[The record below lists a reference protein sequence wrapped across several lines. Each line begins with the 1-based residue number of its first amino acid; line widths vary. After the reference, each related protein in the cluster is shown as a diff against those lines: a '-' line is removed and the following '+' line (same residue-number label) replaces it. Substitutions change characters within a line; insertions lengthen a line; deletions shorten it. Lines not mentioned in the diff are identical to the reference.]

1 CGLHGDI
8 GTAMR
13 ISHFRVEN
21 YRSLRDVEISISK
34 FACLIGEN
42 SAGKSSAVQALHT
55 FLQGPKLAPTDYYD
69 RSRPV
74 RIHVAFREVSDS
86 DLSRLEDEHRKR
98 IEKHVFEG
106 RMTLIREYPHDGK
119 MQVKIVTRVP
129 REERFTKAAMEEVI
143 SVAAG
148 DHLKEAVTYRYP
160 EYPIPENGRITKVGF
175 RGWFDEYVSNLPK
188 EEMKEGEIPLPTGI
202 ASSATPFLPDVIYI
216 PAVKELSDELKTSES
231 ATFGKLL
238 SILFGQIEP
247 QLRQVAK
254 LFSELHT
261 ALNVTVDDQGVLKDE
276 RMPEV
281 QAVENAIERNLK
293 QSFPGASVAIS
304 VPPPT
309 LRSLLSGATIEID
322 DGVSGHFST
331 KGDGLKRSV
340 TFAIL
345 RAYVELRSE
354 KADQT
359 DARPCL
365 LLFEEPEV
373 FLHPRAQ
380 LQLFDALRIFSLYND
395 VLVTT
400 HSSQFYSASA
410 TGTFVKMVKDHS
422 MSPPAGRALSIDLT
436 DMDARDQFQIIT
448 QENNDAAFFSDAVLL
463 VEGDSDQILIPH
475 IARTLNSDWDFNKRG
490 VAVAKVGGKGSV
502 ERYRRF
508 FEAFGVSVF
517 TLTDLDSLLKSFNK
531 LGASDEAADLRQ
543 TLMDTL
549 HQSAEADF
557 AADAKIKSEKLR
569 ALQNSSDIKSIWESV
584 TKRAEDHQK
593 GLCEWEVLAKEIELF
608 FSHANSQ
615 KRLDE
620 LAAADPPPLKAAK
633 QALID
638 KLRSEG
644 IFVLQRGA
652 IESYYPKSLKGE
664 KIARAQL
671 FCNTYTT
678 AEDLR
683 ALESFAGDHQSE
695 FDLIFRRIFS

>member
-1 CGLHGDI
+1 
-8 GTAMR
+8 MR
-13 ISHFRVEN
+13 ISNFRIEN

-42 SAGKSSAVQALHT
+42 SAGKSSVVQGLNT
-55 FLQGPKLAPTDYYD
+55 FLQGPKLAAADYYNP
-69 RSRPV
+69 SRPV
-74 RIHVAFREVSDS
+74 RIRVTFCEVSDS

-98 IEKHVFEG
+98 IEKHVFDG
-106 RMTLIREYPHDGK
+106 HMTLIREYPFDGK
-119 MQVKIVTRVP
+119 MQVKVMTRVP
-129 REERFTKAAMEEVI
+129 KEERFTRTVMEEVI

-148 DHLKEAVTYRYP
+148 DHLKEAVSYRYP
-160 EYPIPENGRITKVGF
+160 EYPIPENGRVTKVGF
-175 RGWFDEYVSNLPK
+175 RSWFDEYISSLPA
-188 EEMKEGEIPLPTGI
+188 EEMKEGEVPLPTGI

-216 PAVKELSDELKTSES
+216 PAVKELGDEIKTSES

-238 SILFGQIEP
+238 GILFGQIEP
-247 QLRQVAK
+247 QLGAVAK
-254 LFSELHT
+254 IFSDLHT
-261 ALNVTVDDQGVLKDE
+261 ALNVTEDDQGVVKDE

-281 QAVENAIERNLK
+281 QAVENAIENNLK

-354 KADQT
+354 KENQADT
-359 DARPCL
+359 RPCL

-380 LQLFDALRIFSLYND
+380 LQLFDALRIFALYND

-422 MSPPAGRALSIDLT
+422 ISPPAGRSISIDLT
-436 DMDARDQFQIIT
+436 KMDARDQFQIIT
-448 QENNDAAFFSDAVLL
+448 QENNDAAFFCDTVLL

-475 IARTLNSDWDFNKRG
+475 IARTLNADWDFAKRG

-517 TLTDLDSLLKSFNK
+517 ALTDLDSLLKSFNK
-531 LGASDEAADLRQ
+531 LGASDEAAHLRQ
-543 TLMDTL
+543 QLMDTL
-549 HQSAEADF
+549 HQMAESDF
-557 AADAKIKSEKLR
+557 TADAKIKSEKLR
-569 ALQNSSDIKSIWESV
+569 ALQTAPDIKSIWENV
-584 TKRAEDHQK
+584 TKKAEDHK
-593 GLCEWEVLAKEIELF
+593 RGLCEWDALAKEIELF
-608 FSHANSQ
+608 FSYANSQ

-620 LAAADPPPLKAAK
+620 LAAAEPPPLKVAK
-633 QALID
+633 QSLID

-664 KIARAQL
+664 KIAKAQL
-671 FCNTYTT
+671 FCDTYKT

-683 ALESFAGDHQSE
+683 ALESFSGEHASE
-695 FDLIFRRIFS
+695 FDQIFRRIFS